1 MQDHL
6 RSIFHNLLI
15 LVWCMSELFKIEKKK
30 GDRKILMK
38 SRMSC
43 QSNSNRCLNAQAHTT
58 FAIDGKIKKEKH
70 HIAT

>member
-30 GDRKILMK
+30 
-38 SRMSC
+38 
-43 QSNSNRCLNAQAHTT
+43 
-58 FAIDGKIKKEKH
+58 KETEKF
-70 HIAT
+70 